1 MRVEVDLTTGI
12 PAFRTVGL
20 PDASVR
26 EAKERVRA
34 AIVNSGFV
42 FPDGKITVNLSPADV
57 RKTGSAFDLAL
68 AVGILAAN
76 EGIKPAIPLDG
87 VLLLGELGLDGNL
100 REVRGV
106 LPIAFEAKRGG
117 LELALVPQANAE
129 EARLV
134 EGLTVYPVGSLREAV
149 DVLAG
154 EAKPSPPPPIGDPVA
169 SRASTAANEIPDL
182 SEVKGQFLAKRAIEI
197 SAAGG
202 HNVLMSG
209 PPGAGKTLLARRLPS
224 VLPALSFD
232 EALEVTKVHSV
243 AGKLKTRDCLLTE
256 PPFRAPHHTASWAAM
271 AGGGFGPQPGEVS
284 LAHRGVLFLDELP
297 EFPRSSLE
305 AMRQPLEEGFISV
318 HRVGRTA
325 SFPARFILVAAMNP
339 CPCGYLG
346 AENRP
351 CACSP
356 GLVARYRSKVSGP
369 LLDRIDLHVFVRS
382 LGADEML
389 ASSVAESSASV
400 RKRVLR
406 ARKAQRRRFRRSR
419 VRVNADMS
427 HRQVVRYCGLD
438 RAERETLRRAIRKLG
453 LSARAFDRIL
463 KVARTISDLAGT
475 DAIGESHLQ
484 EAIQY
489 RMQDSPSAGVK

>member
-1 MRVEVDLTTGI
+1 MRVEVDLATGI

-20 PDASVR
+20 PDTAVR
-26 EAKERVRA
+26 EARERVRA
-34 AIVNSGFV
+34 AIVNSRFA

-57 RKTGSAFDLAL
+57 KKSGSAFDLAL

-76 EGIKPAIPLDG
+76 EGVKPAKPLEG
-87 VLLLGELGLDGNL
+87 TLLLGELALDGSL

-106 LPIAFEAKRGG
+106 LPIAYEAKRCG
-117 LELALVPQANAE
+117 LEVALVPQANAG

-134 EGLTVYPVGSLREAV
+134 RGLTVFPVGSLREAV

-154 EAKPSPPPPIGDPVA
+154 EAQPSPPPPVAGSVA
-169 SRASTAANEIPDL
+169 SRETPDL
-182 SEVKGQFLAKRAIEI
+182 SEVNGQFLAKRAIEI
-197 SAAGG
+197 SAAGC
-202 HNVLMSG
+202 HNLLMSG

-224 VLPALSFD
+224 ILPDLSFD
-232 EALEVTKVHSV
+232 EALEATKVHSV
-243 AGKLKTRDCLLTE
+243 AGKLKKGDCLLTH

-284 LAHRGVLFLDELP
+284 FAHRGVLFLDELP

-305 AMRQPLEEGFISV
+305 ALRQPLEEGFISV
-318 HRVGRTA
+318 HRIGRA
-325 SFPARFILVAAMNP
+325 ACFPARFILVAAMNP

-356 GLVARYRSKVSGP
+356 GLVARYRSKISGP
-369 LLDRIDLHVFVRS
+369 LLDRIDLHVFVRP

-389 ASSVAESSASV
+389 GSSVAESSASV
-400 RKRVLR
+400 RKRVVG
-406 ARKAQRRRFRRSR
+406 ARKAQRRRFRQSR
-419 VRVNADMS
+419 IRVNADMS

-463 KVARTISDLAGT
+463 KVARTIADLAAT

-489 RMQDSPSAGVK
+489 RMQDSPSSISRYPSF